1 MAPTVSMRLSCHGG
15 ATNDTPFILLFGA
28 PDDELL
34 GRIWFYILGAVL
46 VCITNFESCLLL
58 CTASLVLIA
67 TIGFALLVTSEISI

>member
-34 GRIWFYILGAVL
+34 GRIWLYIL
-46 VCITNFESCLLL
+46 CITNFESCLLL
-58 CTASLVLIA
+58 CTVSLALIA
-67 TIGFALLVTSEISI
+67 TIGFALLITSEISI